1 MLSALKGSEPLEE
14 FRQALYNLESS
25 DILGCLESVA
35 RTGIVPSP
43 DIEEHQQDP
52 WGTLGYIEDWFLYRP
67 TSKNIVK
74 LSSLYSSS
82 RPYTRRKTLGS
93 YYKIGN
99 RSLLEKG
106 LDRNLPKRRRFAPG
120 RPWNRY
126 LVSYLKERSE
136 ARLKL
141 GDSVTDPLPRY
152 IPTDKDIENILS
164 VVALYSDQ
172 LISNID
178 RQIVW
183 KHTTSGVKRVSID
196 LQLNA

>member
-1 MLSALKGSEPLEE
+1 MLSNLKGSEPLEE

-43 DIEEHQQDP
+43 DTEEHQQDP

-99 RSLLEKG
+99 RSLLAKG

-136 ARLKL
+136 ARLKFASRHL
-141 GDSVTDPLPRY
+141 VEIRRACG
-152 IPTDKDIENILS
+152 IL
-164 VVALYSDQ
+164 
-172 LISNID
+172 N
-178 RQIVW
+178 
-183 KHTTSGVKRVSID
+183 
-196 LQLNA
+196 

>member
-1 MLSALKGSEPLEE
+1 MLSALKGSESLEE
-14 FRQALYNLESS
+14 FRRALYNLESS

-43 DIEEHQQDP
+43 DTEEHQQDP
-52 WGTLGYIEDWFLYRP
+52 WGTLGYIEDWFIYRP
-67 TSKNIVK
+67 TTKNIVK
-74 LSSLYSSS
+74 FSALYSSS
-82 RPYTRRKTLGS
+82 RSYTRRKTLGS

-99 RSLLEKG
+99 RSLLARG
-106 LDRNLPKRRRFAPG
+106 LDRNLPKRRRLAPG

-172 LISNID
+172 LISKQD

-183 KHTTSGVKRVSID
+183 KHTTSGVKRVDIN
-196 LQLNA
+196 L

>member
-43 DIEEHQQDP
+43 DTEEHQQDP

-67 TSKNIVK
+67 TSKNIVE
-74 LSSLYSSS
+74 LSSLYTSSKS
-82 RPYTRRKTLGS
+82 YTRRKTLGQF
-93 YYKIGN
+93 YKIGN
-99 RSLLEKG
+99 RSLLAKG

-126 LVSYLKERSE
+126 LASYLKERSE
-136 ARLKL
+136 ARLKF

-172 LISNID
+172 LISKVD
-178 RQIVW
+178 RKTVW
-183 KHTTSGVKRVSID
+183 KHTASGVKRVGID
-196 LQLNA
+196 L

>member
-43 DIEEHQQDP
+43 DTEEHQQDP
-52 WGTLGYIEDWFLYRP
+52 WGTLGYIEDWFIYRP
-67 TSKNIVK
+67 TTKNIVK
-74 LSSLYSSS
+74 LSALYSSS
-82 RPYTRRKTLGS
+82 RSYTRRKTLGS

-99 RSLLEKG
+99 RSLLATG
-106 LDRNLPKRRRFAPG
+106 LDCNLPKRRRLAPG

-172 LISNID
+172 LISKED

-183 KHTTSGVKRVSID
+183 KHTTSGVMRVDIN
-196 LQLNA
+196 LRLNA